1 MEVEVDLQGMQ
12 LGQER
17 DQVLQRTAQS
27 INRPRHDDV
36 ELAPGRALA
45 QGVESGPA
53 ISTLGAADALVAI
66 DVEDLA
72 AHSVGDLP
80 ERALLVLGRLP
91 IQRTD
96 ADVQSGAAHGD
107 SPTDEANASSRRW
120 SRLYE
125 NQLVFP
131 ASVPQSLCLQ
141 LTAKNQ
147 GRHRRACLPDRLGL
161 RLTSRCHAAAGD
173 PAAWLCFL
181 SRSASATN
189 RMPKT

>member
-1 MEVEVDLQGMQ
+1 MQ

-17 DQVLQRTAQS
+17 DQVLQRPAKS

-107 SPTDEANASSRRW
+107 S
-120 SRLYE
+120 
-125 NQLVFP
+125 
-131 ASVPQSLCLQ
+131 
-141 LTAKNQ
+141 Q
-147 GRHRRACLPDRLGL
+147 GRGECPI
-161 RLTSRCHAAAGD
+161 
-173 PAAWLCFL
+173 PKMVEWLQAIDL
-181 SRSASATN
+181 A
-189 RMPKT
+189 

>member
-36 ELAPGRALA
+36 ELAPGRGLA
-45 QGVESGPA
+45 HGVESGSP

-72 AHSVGDLP
+72 AQSVGDLP
-80 ERALLVLGRLP
+80 ARALLVLGRMP
-91 IQRTD
+91 ILRTD

-107 SPTDEANASSRRW
+107 SPRTRRMPHP
-120 SRLYE
+120 E
-125 NQLVFP
+125 D
-131 ASVPQSLCLQ
+131 
-141 LTAKNQ
+141 
-147 GRHRRACLPDRLGL
+147 GRACTKINWFACAKWSDRKPLIL
-161 RLTSRCHAAAGD
+161 RDLAA
-173 PAAWLCFL
+173 
-181 SRSASATN
+181 
-189 RMPKT
+189 